1 MADQNRPVLPDG
13 ELTAVKD
20 ERSFQEKTW
29 ITERVA
35 WIGFALL
42 VIAALL
48 GLAGGGGWA
57 AQREGRYGS
66 AQMKIPAIT
75 RSDAPTELTAVFD
88 EAGERSLVLSAEF
101 LDAFQIE
108 AIQPA
113 PEAVRIEGENR
124 ILRFPPGEDAPLRVR
139 LFLKTHSA
147 GLFRFNAGTPGRTS
161 PFTLIVLP

>member
-1 MADQNRPVLPDG
+1 MTDRTRRVLPDG

-20 ERSFQEKTW
+20 ERAFQEKTW
-29 ITERVA
+29 TTERVA

-57 AQREGRYGS
+57 AQREGRYGA
-66 AQMKIPAIT
+66 AQMKMPAIT

-88 EAGERSLVLSAEF
+88 GAGERSLVLSAGF

-124 ILRFPPGEDAPLRVR
+124 IFRFPPGEGAPLRVR
-139 LFLKTHSA
+139 VFLKTHSA
-147 GLFRFNAGTPGRTS
+147 GIFRFNAGTPGQTAQ
-161 PFTLIVLP
+161 FTLIVLP